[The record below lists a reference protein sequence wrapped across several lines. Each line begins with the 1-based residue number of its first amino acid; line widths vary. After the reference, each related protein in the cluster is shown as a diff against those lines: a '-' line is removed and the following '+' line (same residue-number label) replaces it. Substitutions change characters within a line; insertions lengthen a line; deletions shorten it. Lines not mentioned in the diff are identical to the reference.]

1 MFPSPLSRQ
10 FKASLKE
17 AFELGEME
25 QGRFAVTW
33 SFGVVSFGVVDD
45 ETNVVYVGILM

>member
-1 MFPSPLSRQ
+1 
-10 FKASLKE
+10 
-17 AFELGEME
+17 ME

-45 ETNVVYVGILM
+45 ETNVYLWYTVYVGILM